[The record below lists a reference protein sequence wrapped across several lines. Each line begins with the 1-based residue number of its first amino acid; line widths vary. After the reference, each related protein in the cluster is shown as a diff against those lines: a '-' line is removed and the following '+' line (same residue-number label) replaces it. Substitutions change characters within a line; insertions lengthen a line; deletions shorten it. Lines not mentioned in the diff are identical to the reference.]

1 MGLPPLG
8 IATTLFPYLSEQRA
22 MEVFDIMTKVE
33 IEHVAKV
40 GGILFDGL
48 EETLQYLSGKY
59 KLYIV
64 SNCQKGYIEAFL
76 AFHKLAQYF
85 VDRENAENTGL
96 SKGKNIRLV
105 MERNGLKNTVYVGDT
120 IGDQNAAKEA
130 EVPFIFA
137 GYGFGKAEAP
147 ETVIHSIRDL
157 QKLF

>member
-1 MGLPPLG
+1 
-8 IATTLFPYLSEQRA
+8 
-22 MEVFDIMTKVE
+22 MTKVE

-40 GGILFDGL
+40 GGILFEGL
-48 EETLQYLSGKY
+48 EETLEYLSGKY

-76 AFHKLAQYF
+76 EFHKLGKYF

-105 MERNGLKNTVYVGDT
+105 MARNGLENTVYVGDT

-130 EVPFIFA
+130 EEKLAIHRANCEKLRAKLEREMQMMQEV
-137 GYGFGKAEAP
+137 EALVSNRP
-147 ETVIHSIRDL
+147 ENV
-157 QKLF
+157 QVGM